1 MIVVDLN
8 LLLYFNDIS
17 SPLHARAKLWAEEAV
32 AAGDPIRILWT
43 AIVGFLRIVSH
54 PRLQRSLSP
63 SQTVEAI
70 NEWLEPG
77 AAEPL
82 TAGPR
87 HREIFRRFIKA
98 CQVRVDLFT
107 DARLAAL
114 AIENNAVLHA
124 NDRDFSRF
132 PGLKVRYPLQES
144 AR

>member
-1 MIVVDLN
+1 
-8 LLLYFNDIS
+8 
-17 SPLHARAKLWAEEAV
+17 V
-32 AAGDPIRILWT
+32 AAGDPIRIPWMV
-43 AIVGFLRIVSH
+43 IVGFPRIVSH
-54 PRLQRSLSP
+54 ARLQRCRAP
-63 SQTVEAI
+63 RQAVEAI

-87 HREIFRRFIKA
+87 QWEIFRRLVEA
-98 CQVRVDLFT
+98 NQVRGDPFT
-107 DARLAAL
+107 DANLATL

-124 NDRDFSRF
+124 NGRDFSRF